1 MGGATVTNNGL
12 KQRLFKGSP
21 GSNVGT
27 CGSGRSKLQWDVS
40 DFISAVNDLSIAQ
53 LSDRIYGTISTCG
66 ENGLGAAPKTIL
78 SRWPYY
84 PGMQGFA
91 RSTDLSENH
100 KPNVDQDFYLEY
112 DAGRRLSTDVYAQY
126 RVFQRDD
133 SCEKGEG
140 YNCGNTNRDF
150 RTEAN
155 ILTGWGCQD
164 CCPGELSCYAKAR
177 FTISKHR
184 WTKSLQRWINVR
196 TMSNQTR
203 YWMDTSKLSQDFWH
217 ASNRSE

>member
-1 MGGATVTNNGL
+1 M
-12 KQRLFKGSP
+12 
-21 GSNVGT
+21 
-27 CGSGRSKLQWDVS
+27 
-40 DFISAVNDLSIAQ
+40 
-53 LSDRIYGTISTCG
+53 
-66 ENGLGAAPKTIL
+66 
-78 SRWPYY
+78 
-84 PGMQGFA
+84 
-91 RSTDLSENH
+91 
-100 KPNVDQDFYLEY
+100 
-112 DAGRRLSTDVYAQY
+112 YAQY

-140 YNCGNTNRDF
+140 YNCGNINRDF

-184 WTKSLQRWINVR
+184 WTKSLRRINVR

-217 ASNRSE
+217 TPTDLNKESEKKTVCRFKLGANMSPRIASTVSK

>member
-1 MGGATVTNNGL
+1 ME
-12 KQRLFKGSP
+12 
-21 GSNVGT
+21 
-27 CGSGRSKLQWDVS
+27 
-40 DFISAVNDLSIAQ
+40 
-53 LSDRIYGTISTCG
+53 TCG
-66 ENGLGAAPKTIL
+66 ENGLGAQPKTIL
-78 SRWPYY
+78 AKWPYY
-84 PGMQGFA
+84 PGMQGFS

-140 YNCGNTNRDF
+140 YMCGNINRDF

-155 ILTGWGCQD
+155 IFTGWGCQD
-164 CCPGELSCYAKAR
+164 CFPGELSCYAKAR

-203 YWMDTSKLSQDFWH
+203 YWMDTSKLSKRSFYSTTFRPDIWH
-217 ASNRSE
+217 NINLRRKWPWCCTKNYIIKMALLSRNARIC